1 MCRIEFFI
9 FWYQSG
15 ICSMFITLFIKERHG
30 FFMTQPNLVPIT
42 LRFSFIL
49 MALISA
55 RNCSKHVVSVIILL
69 IFRVRF
75 LTGNVNITY
84 VMRYDQW
91 FYICNKVCTLVHRC
105 SSICSKYVT
114 TSVFTS
120 NLCIAYVMKYYIQ
133 ITYVMTDL
141 FVCSSLLLYVAS
153 VLH

>member
-1 MCRIEFFI
+1 MSVIR
-9 FWYQSG
+9 
-15 ICSMFITLFIKERHG
+15 LFI
-30 FFMTQPNLVPIT
+30 
-42 LRFSFIL
+42 S
-49 MALISA
+49 
-55 RNCSKHVVSVIILL
+55 
-69 IFRVRF
+69 RVRF
-75 LTGNVNITY
+75 HTGNINITY

-91 FYICNKVCTLVHRC
+91 FYICNKVCTLVQRC

-120 NLCIAYVMKYYIQ
+120 YLCIAYVIKYYIQ